1 MVICFVF
8 LFGKNKSGVDGGVV
22 ADDPYGWDEFLLSM
36 GVAVLSL
43 GSVEVETSRLVA
55 LRGIMGICVW

>member
-1 MVICFVF
+1 M
-8 LFGKNKSGVDGGVV
+8 V

-43 GSVEVETSRLVA
+43 GSVEVETSRLAA
-55 LRGIMGICVW
+55 LRGYMCVVI